1 MAATPRTR
9 NPNVRFGS
17 KADVR
22 LAPEGTSASVIS
34 FAATIVRDWR
44 VAVGR
49 LLRRNLADS
58 RLSASELAERK
69 ADVRPIKSAMSGSDS
84 LRTSAR
90 SAAFG
95 PMRLVLLCHV
105 MVTQDGGLQTVE
117 SPNLHVMAQTAP
129 GGRLADLPSGAQSV
143 MCARTSIIPAAYDD
157 QILRRGLP
165 LYIAATGSPAR
176 LGALEISQGQ
186 FRFRMLKGTLN
197 PNEDA
202 AIQARLR
209 EYQRRFSH

>member
-1 MAATPRTR
+1 
-9 NPNVRFGS
+9 
-17 KADVR
+17 
-22 LAPEGTSASVIS
+22 
-34 FAATIVRDWR
+34 
-44 VAVGR
+44 
-49 LLRRNLADS
+49 
-58 RLSASELAERK
+58 
-69 ADVRPIKSAMSGSDS
+69 
-84 LRTSAR
+84 
-90 SAAFG
+90 
-95 PMRLVLLCHV
+95 
-105 MVTQDGGLQTVE
+105 
-117 SPNLHVMAQTAP
+117 MAQTAP